1 MNDDSTK
8 IAWHEAEHHALF
20 SAFFYSVL
28 KYSVTKLDG
37 CFSYGKGKNSRFS
50 NE

>member
-8 IAWHEAEHHALF
+8 IAWDEAELHAVF

-37 CFSYGKGKNSRFS
+37 YFSYGKGGNSRFD